1 MGILKK
7 LTALFLSVI
16 LMLSMTACSD
26 VSWAIKT
33 ENTSLPVGVYIYYMS
48 DAYGKA
54 YNEVGESSSDILKKT
69 IDDKSVNDY
78 VKDEA
83 MESCKKLIAT
93 ENMFDEMGLSLSDED
108 KETAKSTTDSYWK
121 SYGSIYEKMGI
132 AKSSFDRAYTMFNL
146 KKSKIIEAKYGD
158 EGTEKLSDDEVKA
171 YFTEHYTNYSYFK
184 EDTSELESNDDV
196 TTRELESDEEADRIM
211 REIENNTASSQT
223 GDESG
228 ESVSEKM
235 DAISKD
241 FEEYANRINEGASY
255 DDIFNEYKDK
265 YSASDSDNVLT
276 TENLEETNENSL
288 PEDVLSGLKELENNK
303 SAGYNSSEGG
313 FYLVY
318 KYDINDNLSYLDTD
332 ENKAKVENALSSEK
346 FDNLIK
352 ETADNLNVEVNQKA
366 IDKYQPSLIENSRKK
381 SK

>member
-7 LTALFLSVI
+7 MGALFLSVI
-16 LMLSMTACSD
+16 LMVNMTACSD
-26 VSWAIKT
+26 TSWAIKT
-33 ENTSLPVGVYIYYMS
+33 ENTSVPIGVYIYYMS
-48 DAYGKA
+48 EAYGKA
-54 YNEVGESSSDILKKT
+54 YNKVGEASSSILEKT

-83 MESCKKLIAT
+83 MESCKNLIST

-108 KETAKSTTDSYWK
+108 KEVAKSTTDAYWK

-132 AKSSFDRAYTMFNL
+132 AKTSFDRAYTMYNL
-146 KKSKIIEAKYGD
+146 KKSKIMDAKYGD
-158 EGTEKLSDDEVKA
+158 EGTDKLSDDEVNT

-184 EDTSELESNDDV
+184 KDTSELELNDNV
-196 TTRELESDEEADRIM
+196 TTRELESDEEADALM
-211 REIENNTASSQT
+211 KEIESNAESSQAE
-223 GDESG
+223 DESG
-228 ESVSEKM
+228 ESVTEKM

-241 FEEYANRINEGASY
+241 FEEYANRINDGASY

-276 TENLEETNENSL
+276 TENLEETNKNSL
-288 PEDVLSGLKELENNK
+288 PEDVLNGLKELENNK

-318 KYDINDNLSYLDTD
+318 KHDINNNLSFLDD
-332 ENKAKVENALSSEK
+332 EENRTQVENELSSEK

-352 ETADNLNVEVNQKA
+352 DMSANLVIDVNQSA
-366 IDKYQPSLIENSRKK
+366 LNKYQPSIIEQSRNK